1 MAKTQLSVDFLGQ
14 ELINPFI
21 FASAPPTKDYET
33 IKKGFE
39 AGWAGAVTKSVTLE
53 PLQDKTP
60 RICHMMEGDKVKASM
75 NYEMGSVHDADTWAG
90 WVTELKEEFPD
101 RMLYISLF
109 AGSDPE
115 EWTQL
120 TDKFQKTKADGL
132 ELNFSCP
139 HSDHNGKGSV
149 IGQDPDLCGHITNA
163 VKMSAG
169 SLKIMPKLPYLSHPN
184 EGLVAKTCI
193 DNGADAIA
201 GINTIAGLCEID
213 IKTLKPRLSTEGKT
227 TGGGISCDAIR
238 PFGRLFVSQVANS
251 IDYNRYPVSA
261 MGGVS
266 RDINSIVEYLALGAN
281 HLQVCT
287 DVMNNGF
294 EVIDVMIA
302 NLESYL
308 ADNNTT
314 LDSVRG
320 GALKYLTSWDYLGS
334 IIKSAEID
342 PEKCTGCYLCGPFCI
357 YGAITGSPGE
367 IPTITDACDGCGSCY
382 SACPNDAIYMVEK

>member
-1 MAKTQLSVDFLGQ
+1 MEKSPLSVRFLDQ
-14 ELINPFI
+14 ELINPFVL
-21 FASAPPTKDYET
+21 ASAPPTKDYKT
-33 IKKGFE
+33 IKKGLDR
-39 AGWAGAVTKSVTLE
+39 GWAGAVTKSVTLE

-60 RICHMMEGDKVKASM
+60 RICHIMDGDKVRASI
-75 NYEMGSVHDADTWAG
+75 NYEMGSEHPVDKWAE
-90 WVTELKEEFPD
+90 WVTDLKEEFPD
-101 RMLYISLF
+101 RMLYVSLF
-109 AGSDPE
+109 ADSNPE

-120 TDKFQKTKADGL
+120 AGKFQKTKADGL
-132 ELNFSCP
+132 ELNLSCP

-149 IGQDPDLCGHITNA
+149 IGQDPELCGRITKA
-163 VKMSAG
+163 VKEIAG
-169 SLKIMPKLPYLSHPN
+169 PLKIMPKLPYLSHPN
-184 EGLVAKTCI
+184 EGLVAQTCI

-213 IKTLKPRLSTEGKT
+213 IKTLKPKLATEGKT
-227 TGGGISCDAIR
+227 TGGGISYDAIR

-251 IDYNRYPVSA
+251 IDYNRYPISA

-320 GALKYLTSWDYLGS
+320 GALKYVTSWNQLGS
-334 IIKSAEID
+334 TLKTAEID
-342 PEKCTGCYLCGPFCI
+342 PEKCTGCYLCESYCM
-357 YGAITGSPGE
+357 YDAIAGLLGE
-367 IPTITDACDGCGSCY
+367 LPSITDACEGCGSCY